1 MKYDV
6 VIVGSGPAGLF
17 AADKLANENYKVLV
31 IDERRSAGGSGTLT
45 DGKLVYHPKVT
56 MNLDE
61 LKISEERANSLMEYI
76 DGKFLKYGADPSTGN
91 GSQESLDKIIE
102 RSNEYNVDFI
112 VGKQRHMGTD
122 NTPKII
128 RRFKEDLES
137 NGIEF
142 RLGTKVNSIEENESI
157 QVKIPDETID
167 CKYLIMGPG
176 RSGAY
181 WMRDQ
186 DEKLGIEHSWGAI
199 DVGVRVELAAST
211 FDPVTDLSYDAKF
224 HYKTLCH
231 GDKVRTFCVNPHGF
245 VTAEPKQNAIEYHE
259 KKLRPLNGHSFKRK
273 KSDNTN
279 FAILS
284 TITMTEPYAD
294 TTELGRNMVV
304 SAYRAGGW
312 KPLVQRWGDLKR
324 GSRSKV
330 ETFLDPHRG
339 FDRVIPT
346 MKLEKITPGDLN
358 LAYYGRFVDN
368 IKEFIEVLDNIVP
381 GTAHPST
388 LLYAPEVKFY
398 DTKYATIGDTLETN
412 IENIYVTG
420 DGAGKSRGIVGAG
433 LTGILAAENIINKK

>member
-1 MKYDV
+1 MEYDV

-17 AADKLANENYKVLV
+17 AADRLAKEDYNVLV

-56 MNLDE
+56 MDLDE
-61 LKISEERANSLMEYI
+61 LKISEKRARMFMDYI
-76 DGKFLKYGADPSTGN
+76 DDKFLEYGADPSVGN
-91 GSQESLDKIIE
+91 GDKASLDKIIE
-102 RSNEYNVDFI
+102 RSSEYNVDFI

-128 RRFKEDLES
+128 RKFKEDLES
-137 NGIEF
+137 KGIEF
-142 RLGTKVNSIEENESI
+142 KLGTKVDSISKDGNI
-157 QVKIPDETID
+157 YVKTDAETIE

-186 DEKLGIEHSWGAI
+186 AEKLDIKHKWGAI

-211 FDPVTDLSYDAKF
+211 FDPITDVSYDAKF
-224 HYKTLCH
+224 HYNTLCH

-245 VTAEPKQNAIEYHE
+245 VTAEPKQNAIEYRDRS
-259 KKLRPLNGHSFKRK
+259 LRPVNGHSFKRK

-324 GSRSKV
+324 GSRSKI

-346 MKLEKITPGDLN
+346 MSLDKITPGDLN

-398 DTKYATIGDTLETN
+398 DTKYATIGSTLETN
-412 IENIYVTG
+412 VENIFVTG

-433 LTGILAAENIINKK
+433 LTGILAAESIINKK